1 MKEEKIIVP
10 RMATIKEAA
19 KIFSLS
25 EHYIRQ
31 LVISGTIV
39 ASRTG
44 NKYLVNVDKLIE
56 YFNTNRITSTDENC
70 FVGAHNISPIA
81 I

>member
-1 MKEEKIIVP
+1 MKNEEIIVP

-19 KIFSLS
+19 RIFSLS

-39 ASRTG
+39 ATKTG
-44 NKYLVNVDKLIE
+44 NKYLVNVGKLAE
-56 YFNTNRITSTDENC
+56 YLNTTHITPADESC
-70 FVGAHNISPIA
+70 IGAHNIRPIA